1 MTEEYIEEETGNF
14 RRSID
19 QMIVEIDKTLNAV
32 ELEKAGNKIPLSLIV
47 IPLLKVLESER
58 QNYPRLMIN
67 PISPIHSGTHLA
79 KIYDTL
85 RVL

>member
-32 ELEKAGNKIPLSLIV
+32 ELEKAGNKIPLSNCNSFT
-47 IPLLKVLESER
+47 ESLGIGKEKL
-58 QNYPRLMIN
+58 PKIN
-67 PISPIHSGTHLA
+67 
-79 KIYDTL
+79 D
-85 RVL
+85 

>member
-1 MTEEYIEEETGNF
+1 MTEEYIEEETGNV

-58 QNYPRLMIN
+58 QNCPRLMIN

>member
-14 RRSID
+14 RRSIH
-19 QMIVEIDKTLNAV
+19 QMIVEIDETLNAV
-32 ELEKAGNKIPLSLIV
+32 ELEKAGNKIPLSNCNSFT
-47 IPLLKVLESER
+47 ES
-58 QNYPRLMIN
+58 QNCPRLMIN